1 MVMYFFIKRY
11 KLTWNG
17 PEVDEINYHFD
28 KI

>member
-17 PEVDEINYHFD
+17 PEVDKINYHYD